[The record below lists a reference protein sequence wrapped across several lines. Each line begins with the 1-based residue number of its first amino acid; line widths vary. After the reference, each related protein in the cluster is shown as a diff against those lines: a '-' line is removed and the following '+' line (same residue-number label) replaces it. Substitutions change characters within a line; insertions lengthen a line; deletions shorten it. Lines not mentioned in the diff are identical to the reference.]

1 MLEDTM
7 ESLDEDDMDE
17 EVDDEVQKVLD
28 ELTAGKVIV
37 KFYDL
42 SYNKIK
48 WFDEFIRHVVYV
60 LRKHK
65 INFS

>member
-1 MLEDTM
+1 
-7 ESLDEDDMDE
+7 MDE

-42 SYNKIK
+42 SHNKIK